1 MMIVISASDIKDKN
15 EYDGEEDNNEITMMI
30 RPFTKILKYKKYDA
44 NQSNFWRKKYNKRE

>member
-1 MMIVISASDIKDKN
+1 MIVISASDIKDKN

-44 NQSNFWRKKYNKRE
+44 NQSNFWREKCDKKE